1 MDGRWVLLT
10 LAVGAVAAVGWRR
23 RALSDANGPQDRP
36 SPRPSWTT
44 DDFSADDVDDAE
56 LDEAL
61 NRIWAEHASA
71 ADALLDARVR
81 QLVLRGVPARA
92 IRRAP
97 GGRSV
102 RVIFADGTV
111 LLCRGTGQGD
121 FGRLGLAL
129 LKHSVWLSGY
139 THEAD
144 GTRLEF
150 RWKPDQRLAAVAV
163 GLDQPD

>member
-1 MDGRWVLLT
+1 MDGRWVLLM
-10 LAVGAVAAVGWRR
+10 LAVAVVAAVRWRR
-23 RALSDANGPQDRP
+23 HAPKGDTEKTGTPTRDKASSRRDGL
-36 SPRPSWTT
+36 
-44 DDFSADDVDDAE
+44 ADEEGDPD

-61 NRIWAEHASA
+61 DRIWAEHASA
-71 ADALLDARVR
+71 ADALLDARIR

-97 GGRSV
+97 GRRSV
-102 RVIFADGTV
+102 RVLFADGTV

-129 LKHSVWLSGY
+129 LKHSVWLGDY
-139 THEAD
+139 TRDAN

-150 RWKPDQRLAAVAV
+150 RWQPDQKMAAVAV